1 MHFEELKEQLVE
13 LENAAQAIKDSES
26 SISKVWNFITFSRD
40 AKAEARVL
48 TLQKNQAAIDKI
60 KSVLKHI
67 DEILNSTDPDAVEVI
82 KVTVNHVDDDEKLQK
97 VAKYLDSIV
106 GRIEPLVNESN
117 VLEGAVNQMWTF
129 DDDVIAKA
137 VSQIEETIKAAEAKK
152 T

>member
-1 MHFEELKEQLVE
+1 M
-13 LENAAQAIKDSES
+13 
-26 SISKVWNFITFSRD
+26 
-40 AKAEARVL
+40 
-48 TLQKNQAAIDKI
+48 
-60 KSVLKHI
+60 
-67 DEILNSTDPDAVEVI
+67 I